1 MDMSDDA
8 NANAAGQEP
17 RKVVLQDP
25 AKATVKPSSLTQVA
39 PAAGA
44 PAEAAPAAD
53 GRRTIKLKPMK
64 TASGAESEDETVSM
78 DRSELEPG
86 VTAPKGND
94 EDAATVK
101 IEKPARSAAAV
112 KPVLPGA
119 KQTIKLRPSAGTVQ
133 GPSADEAAEAPKGG
147 ATIKVKPAP
156 APAPAPEPEAAADD
170 GVQQTKKTI
179 RLVPKKAAEAPAKP
193 SDPTTKLDNGEN
205 EDTAALARPAAP
217 TVQLPEEPAADD
229 MDATIP
235 EGAAAS
241 KKTLKLRT
249 TKLKA
254 AAPPAPAATA
264 PAGGGEPG
272 DTDTGME
279 PQPMVSRPMPQM
291 ASGAGGADEGH
302 IAFAIAAIVALL
314 MLAYFTWMTVG
325 QFGEQ
330 YLEWQSANVPG
341 LSGVVK

>member
-1 MDMSDDA
+1 MSDDA
-8 NANAAGQEP
+8 SANAAGQEP
-17 RKVVLQDP
+17 QKVVLQDP
-25 AKATVKPSSLTQVA
+25 AKATIKPSSVTQIA
-39 PAAGA
+39 PAANAADA
-44 PAEAAPAAD
+44 PAAAPAAD

-64 TASGAESEDETVSM
+64 MADGTQSEEETVSM
-78 DRSELEPG
+78 DRSDLEPG
-86 VTAPKGND
+86 VTAAKEND

-101 IEKPARSAAAV
+101 IEKPSKSAAAV

-133 GPSADEAAEAPKGG
+133 TSAADDADDAPKAG
-147 ATIKVKPAP
+147 ASTIKVK
-156 APAPAPEPEAAADD
+156 PAPEPEAAAEE

-179 RLVPKKAAEAPAKP
+179 RLVPKKPAEAPAKP
-193 SDPTTKLDNGEN
+193 SDPTTKLGGDDEA
-205 EDTAALARPAAP
+205 TAALARPSAP

-249 TKLKA
+249 TKLKSPASPA
-254 AAPPAPAATA
+254 AAPAAA
-264 PAGGGEPG
+264 AAGGGEPG

-279 PQPMVSRPMPQM
+279 PEPMMSRPAAQM
-291 ASGAGGADEGH
+291 ASGNAGADEGH

-314 MLAYFTWMTVG
+314 LLAYFTWMNLG